1 MAIINL
7 PGISTG
13 EVVRVNSDYFVR
25 MIGMGVPC
33 WDIRPVIM
41 FGPTGVGKSAAVMQ
55 IKEQMEME
63 LGKKVIVID
72 IRLTSCTITDL
83 IGIPTPNVDKTETI
97 WLRPEIYSYDKKTE
111 DDTYFI
117 YFFDEL
123 DKASPAVQAAALQ
136 LILDRTAWVHKFPK
150 NTLIIAA
157 ANPARGT
164 KNYETR
170 MAPELLNR
178 FRQYNVQPDYD
189 SFKQWGSENELHEF
203 VMGYLAFDHSKLY
216 AKNEQDETAFPTPR
230 SWKSVSD
237 LLKAYDGDFEKVSDL
252 HYEICSDIGVGEA
265 FEFEGW
271 CDNYKELPLME
282 EVFEGTATKKPNTPD
297 AMYALISAMIEY
309 VKKNSELIYGTEI
322 KHAYRYLS
330 RFPEDYIAMFFVG
343 IKDIDGMIAK
353 SMKVD
358 EFKEWYKKHPNT
370 LD

>member
-13 EVVRVNSDYFVR
+13 AVVRVNADYFIR
-25 MIGMGVPC
+25 MIEKGIPC

-41 FGPTGVGKSAAVMQ
+41 FGPTGVGKSAAVVQ
-55 IKEQMEME
+55 ISNQMEQE
-63 LGKKVIVID
+63 LGKKVKVVD

-83 IGIPTPNVDKTETI
+83 IGIPTPNIDRTETI
-97 WLRPEIYSYDKKTE
+97 WLRPEIYKFDKETE
-111 DDTYFI
+111 DDTFFL

-164 KNYETR
+164 KKYETR
-170 MAPELLNR
+170 MTPELLNR
-178 FRQYNVQPDYD
+178 FRQYNVQPDYE
-189 SFKQWGSENELHEF
+189 SFKQWGTENELHKF

-216 AKNEQDETAFPTPR
+216 AQNEQEDTAFPTPR

-237 LLKAYDGDFEKVSDL
+237 LLKAYDGEFVNVSDL

-271 CDNYKELPLME
+271 CDDQPRRYFVVCASGL
-282 EVFEGTATKKPNTPD
+282 D
-297 AMYALISAMIEY
+297 
-309 VKKNSELIYGTEI
+309 
-322 KHAYRYLS
+322 YRNGQHLA
-330 RFPEDYIAMFFVG
+330 RI
-343 IKDIDGMIAK
+343 
-353 SMKVD
+353 
-358 EFKEWYKKHPNT
+358 
-370 LD
+370 